1 MDSTRHSSRRA
12 TTTNYAHVEC
22 QCPSISWLER
32 GSMKTA
38 LTNVAAV
45 AALILIARVERKTDS
60 ARAT

>member
-1 MDSTRHSSRRA
+1 
-12 TTTNYAHVEC
+12 
-22 QCPSISWLER
+22 
-32 GSMKTA
+32 MKTA